1 MVIIDSEWHD
11 LENSIPA
18 TSTTLYRLASISK
31 PLTAT
36 AAMVLYERGELDLD
50 APVQRYCPSA
60 PLARNPYD
68 RESVSRKMQS
78 KSKQR

>member
-1 MVIIDSEWHD
+1 MAANGLPGISCAVVEEGSYQWSSGFGMAD

-50 APVQRYCPSA
+50 APV
-60 PLARNPYD
+60 
-68 RESVSRKMQS
+68 
-78 KSKQR
+78 

>member
-50 APVQRYCPSA
+50 APA
-60 PLARNPYD
+60 
-68 RESVSRKMQS
+68 
-78 KSKQR
+78 